1 MTTLTLSEAK
11 AKFSEVIDKVSS
23 GEEILVTRM
32 GKPVARITQFES
44 RNSHLRLGFMRKGLD
59 GTQFESR
66 NSHLR
71 LGFMRGW
78 LKTTMNGPKLK
89 PKHWE

>member
-44 RNSHLRLGFMRKGLD
+44 RNSHLRLGFMRGKAWMAED
-59 GTQFESR
+59 YDEWPEAEAKA
-66 NSHLR
+66 
-71 LGFMRGW
+71 LGMID
-78 LKTTMNGPKLK
+78 
-89 PKHWE
+89 